1 MTEFEDWVR
10 EHLDGDLN
18 IADAAAAIGT
28 TRRTLERRCRARTG
42 LSPHDLV
49 KRLRVERANHLRRTT
64 NLSYDQIAPLVG
76 YQHGSTLR
84 ALLRRGASGPSGTR
98 RMDRRLP

>member
-1 MTEFEDWVR
+1 MKVEMR
-10 EHLDGDLN
+10 EHLDGDLD
-18 IADAAAAIGT
+18 IGDAATAIGT
-28 TRRTLERRCRARTG
+28 TRPTLERHCRTRTR

-64 NLSYDQIAPLVG
+64 NPSYDQIARMVG

-84 ALLRRGASGPSGTR
+84 ALLRRQRECS
-98 RMDRRLP
+98 